1 MKIVVEKDIESIKDV
16 CKKALNNDKIY
27 ARKYRI
33 KTLSGNILWIQE
45 SSQMELSR
53 ITEDISSLRV
63 LSLLNG

>member
-1 MKIVVEKDIESIKDV
+1 MKIVVEEDIESIKDV
-16 CKKALNNDKIY
+16 GKKALNNDKIY

-45 SSQMELSR
+45 RSQMELSR

-63 LSLLNG
+63 LSLLKG